1 MMDKLQIGNSCDV
14 KIKTVSD
21 LGSVVQKTR
30 KSQILTQV
38 DIAGLAQT
46 GNRFLVDLENG
57 KETIQLGKVLKV
69 LELLGLELVIRAK
82 GTA

>member
-1 MMDKLQIGNSCDV
+1 MNKFLIGNSDGV
-14 KIKTVSD
+14 KIKSVVD
-21 LGSVVQKTR
+21 LGRVVQQTR
-30 KSQILTQV
+30 KGQTLTQV

-69 LELLGLELVIRAK
+69 LELLGLELVVRKK
-82 GTA
+82 GVA

>member
-1 MMDKLQIGNSCDV
+1 MEKLQIGNSST
-14 KIKTVSD
+14 KIGVVAD
-21 LGSVVQKTR
+21 LGAIVQQTR
-30 KSQILTQV
+30 KSQSLTQV

-69 LELLGLELVIRAK
+69 LELLGLELTVRQK
-82 GTA
+82 GAR

>member
-1 MMDKLQIGNSCDV
+1 MMKKLQIGNSGDI

-21 LGSVVQKTR
+21 LGSAVQKTR
-30 KSQILTQV
+30 KGQALTQV

-82 GTA
+82 GAA